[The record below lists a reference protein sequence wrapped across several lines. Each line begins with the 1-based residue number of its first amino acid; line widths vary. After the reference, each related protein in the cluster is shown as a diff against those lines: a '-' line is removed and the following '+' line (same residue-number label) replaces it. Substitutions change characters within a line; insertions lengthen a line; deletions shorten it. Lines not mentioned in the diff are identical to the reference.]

1 MKKVL
6 KEDYYRS
13 SPLPVGGGH
22 AGLVDPLSTPKLTF
36 DDILKNAN
44 ANIAKKPPVLQA
56 FPLQTLAEDIGLA
69 TQKTDGVIE
78 KLKTARDTNVVFAS
92 KKEHLTKII
101 EELEQVGA
109 KYKDVIK
116 VLNSLENV

>member
-22 AGLVDPLSTPKLTF
+22 AGLVDPLNKPTLTF
-36 DDILKNAN
+36 DDILKNATD
-44 ANIAKKPPVLQA
+44 NINQSRPILQA
-56 FPLQTLAEDIGLA
+56 YPLQALAEDVGIA
-69 TQKTDGVIE
+69 VQKTEAVID
-78 KLKTARDTNVVFAS
+78 KLKTARDTNVIFAS
-92 KKEHLTKII
+92 KKDHITKII
-101 EELEQVGA
+101 DELAKVGS